1 MESERVKDLMYDVG
15 MTRLEAEAY
24 IACVEEGSTAT
35 AYARSIGCN
44 RTLISQRVLN
54 ARRKILEQEVL

>member
-1 MESERVKDLMYDVG
+1 MDSERVKDLMYDTG

-24 IACVEEGSTAT
+24 IVCVEEGSTAT

-44 RTLISQRVLN
+44 RSLISQRVLN
-54 ARRKILEQEVL
+54 AKHKKLESEQ